1 MFAARNRSSFQRGRE
16 HRWARCSQAVAWLAV
31 VASLAQFTAAPRA
44 VAQIKPATA
53 TLKAYTVPAGELQTI
68 ASDLKRT
75 LSGPGVRVS
84 TDARTSQLL
93 VVGPTEVHQ
102 EIAARLAAGTLGK
115 SSEPIDP
122 NLHTLRHV
130 SWKEF
135 EGQLRRVGF
144 VAETSLP
151 NADPARYQLRT
162 PRGAE
167 AHVAVARS
175 EGKVKVAATAQLAP
189 AMRQL
194 AETLDRPATRPGET
208 AQLVTFDRAD
218 PATVTRL
225 LNYLQS
231 AARPTNPASG
241 KHQHIGEYVS
251 LLFQPPPPPVAPP
264 GPPAVPVVPVVPVVP
279 GAAPEGAPA
288 EGADPNDPGPE
299 AFGSVNNVRIEY
311 IEGLDVLILTGRKP
325 DVDRV
330 MKLIEQIEAQSQTT
344 RPEVEVFHLRHVD
357 GRALNDLLTQIYDQV
372 FTARQGRVTI
382 VSLIKPNALLLI
394 GRKENL
400 PPVKEL
406 IEKLDRPINGDTE
419 LRVFPLKRVLAAD
432 AETKLEALFT
442 PTTGPG
448 APTGQGTGLSTRV
461 NIISD
466 ARTNSLI
473 VQASPRDLVEV
484 AKLLDTLDGAISEK
498 RGDIRIIK
506 LRNSL
511 ADELVPVIQEAIG
524 GQSSGGGNNNQPVQ
538 GPGAI
543 TTPPGGGG
551 ANASGGTQ
559 GRSLQMVQVGG
570 QTLQSGIL
578 SDMQITS
585 DPRGNSI
592 IITGPPENMD
602 LIEAL
607 IRQLDELPAT
617 EAQIKVFTIV
627 NGDATQLADLLRQ
640 LFGQS
645 TGTQGGNQGLQ
656 ALLQTATGGG
666 DSALVPLRFSV
677 DVRTNSIVA
686 SGSTGDLNV
695 VYKVL
700 VRLDEGNI
708 RERITTVYRLRNAPA
723 TEVANSLQL
732 LRQQQQ
738 QLNQIAPTLNSAP
751 QTLEKEVIVVPEA
764 VSNSLIVSA
773 TPRYFDEIRRVV
785 EELDRRPN
793 MVIIQV
799 LLAEVSL
806 NDLNEFGIELGLQDS
821 LLFDRGVAGIPT
833 GTPRVGFPFNTAAI
847 GNDNTAASLAT
858 RENVAAQALSNLSV
872 GRTNATAGF
881 GGLVLSAGNESV
893 NVLIRA
899 LQQSQRM
906 QVLSRPQVQ
915 TLDNQPAYVQ
925 VGQQVPY
932 ITSSNQ
938 TQFGIQNQTTFQ
950 DVGVILGVTPRTSP
964 DGMIVME
971 IDAVKSDL
979 GPEAEGIAIS
989 VSANGTAI
997 RQPIINVTRAQTT
1010 VSARS
1015 GQTVILGGLITRNQS
1030 ETTRRVPYLADIPV
1044 LGRLFRFDSVNVER
1058 TELLIIMTPYVM
1070 RTDEHVA
1077 WLNMRESERLHWC
1090 LADVANVHG
1099 QAQHFTSSGDSGIS
1113 TPTIYPDETPAPEGL
1128 IAPESSAPRDGAGPS
1143 QWPNVPVDPANT
1155 PQYLP
1160 VPGDPNYNPTP
1171 VPRMSPPGNLPIP
1184 PQTIPP
1190 QPIPTSAPSNGVPN
1204 PPATPD
1210 QSNYRPQ
1217 PANQLRTSQPQPN
1230 QASGAPV
1237 HSGHSPSATL
1247 RPMGPLQALPP
1258 VPQGP
1263 VGQPQMVTAPAPA
1276 FVPPYGPPQLPAY
1289 PQPQLGTQPPP
1300 GAQPAG
1306 YQQQP
1311 PGQVAP
1317 AVYTPRGPNPQ
1328 YTPVAR

>member
-1 MFAARNRSSFQRGRE
+1 MFATQSHSSIHCGRWRGWCSRGR
-16 HRWARCSQAVAWLAV
+16 AIAWLTAATWCMALSSV
-31 VASLAQFTAAPRA
+31 SPCAWGQARPAATIKAYSIPAAEIQGVADELKRSLA
-44 VAQIKPATA
+44 
-53 TLKAYTVPAGELQTI
+53 GH
-68 ASDLKRT
+68 
-75 LSGPGVRVS
+75 GVRISV
-84 TDARTSQLL
+84 DARTSQLL
-93 VVGPTEVHQ
+93 VVGPAEVHQ
-102 EIAARLAAGTLGK
+102 TIADQLAAGTLGK
-115 SSEPIDP
+115 STEIADP
-122 NLHTLRHV
+122 NLHVLRNV

-144 VAETSLP
+144 VSESGSG
-151 NADPARYQLRT
+151 NVDPARYQLKT
-162 PRGAE
+162 PAGGE

-175 EGKVKVAATAQLAP
+175 EGKVKVAATSQLAP
-189 AMRQL
+189 AMRKL
-194 AETLDRPATRPGET
+194 AESLDRPATRPGESS
-208 AQLVTFDRAD
+208 QLVTLDRAD
-218 PATVTRL
+218 PATVNRL
-225 LNYLQS
+225 LTYLQS
-231 AARPTNPASG
+231 ASRPTNPASG

-251 LLFQPPPPPVAPP
+251 MLFQPGEAPAAAAPP
-264 GPPAVPVVPVVPVVP
+264 A
-279 GAAPEGAPA
+279 AAPVEGAPA
-288 EGADPNDPGPE
+288 GDPAADPE
-299 AFGSVNNVRIEY
+299 AFGSIGNVRIEY
-311 IEGLDVLILTGRKP
+311 IEGLDTLIITGRKT

-330 MKLIEQIEAQSQTT
+330 MKLIEQIEQQSQST

-382 VSLIKPNALLLI
+382 TSLIKPNALLLI

-400 PPVKEL
+400 PAVKEL
-406 IEKLDRPINGDTE
+406 IEKLDRPITGDSE
-419 LRVFPLKRVLAAD
+419 LKIFPLKRILATD
-432 AETKLEALFT
+432 AEAKLEALFT
-442 PTTGPG
+442 PTPATGNG
-448 APTGQGTGLSTRV
+448 AVTGQGTGLSTRV

-466 ARTNSLI
+466 ERTNSLI

-484 AKLLDTLDGAISEK
+484 GKLLETLDSSVSEK
-498 RGDIRIIK
+498 TGQIRVIK

-511 ADELVPVIQEAIG
+511 ADELVPVIQEALQGEG
-524 GQSSGGGNNNQPVQ
+524 GSGRANQPVQ

-543 TTPPGGGG
+543 TGPGAGAG
-551 ANASGGTQ
+551 ANAGAAAQ
-559 GRSLQMVQVGG
+559 GRSLQLLSVGG
-570 QTLQSGIL
+570 QRLESGIL

-592 IITGPPENMD
+592 IVTGPPENMD

-640 LFGQS
+640 LFGQA
-645 TGTQGGNQGLQ
+645 TGTQGGGNQGLQ

-723 TEVANSLQL
+723 LEVANSLTQ

-751 QTLEKEVIVVPEA
+751 QTLEKEVIVVPEQ

-773 TPRYFDEIRRVV
+773 TPRYFDEVRRVV

-793 MVIIQV
+793 MVVIQV

-806 NDLNEFGIELGLQDS
+806 NDLNEFGVELGLQDS
-821 LLFDRGVAGIPT
+821 LLFDRGVAGFGATNI
-833 GTPRVGFPFNTAAI
+833 GRIGFPFNQAGI

-858 RENVAAQALSNLSV
+858 RENVAPQVLSNLGV
-872 GRTNATAGF
+872 GRTNAQAGF

-893 NVLIRA
+893 NVLVRA

-906 QVLSRPQVQ
+906 QILSRPQVQ

-989 VSANGTAI
+989 VATDGTVI

-1015 GQTVILGGLITRNQS
+1015 GQTVILGGLITRDQT
-1030 ETTRRVPYLADIPV
+1030 ETTRRVPYLGDIPV
-1044 LGRLFRFDSVNVER
+1044 LGRLFRFDSVDIER

-1077 WLNMRESERLHWC
+1077 WLNMRESERMHWC

-1099 QAQHFTSSGDSGIS
+1099 QAQNFTSSADPGLS
-1113 TPTIYPDETPAPEGL
+1113 TPVIYPDETPAPEGL
-1128 IAPESSAPRDGAGPS
+1128 ISPESAPSLPPN
-1143 QWPNVPVDPANT
+1143 QWPNLPPNMQPDA
-1155 PQYLP
+1155 PQNGP
-1160 VPGDPNYNPTP
+1160 FPGDPNYNPAP
-1171 VPRMSPPGNLPIP
+1171 FQNPNNLPQP
-1184 PQTIPP
+1184 R
-1190 QPIPTSAPSNGVPN
+1190 PIPTAAPSNVVPV

-1210 QSNYRPQ
+1210 QSNRVAPS
-1217 PANQLRTSQPQPN
+1217 NQLRT
-1230 QASGAPV
+1230 G
-1237 HSGHSPSATL
+1237 ATL

-1258 VPQGP
+1258 VPQG
-1263 VGQPQMVTAPAPA
+1263 APG
-1276 FVPPYGPPQLPAY
+1276 FQPPYGPALQQVQSGPQ
-1289 PQPQLGTQPPP
+1289 TQPMQP
-1300 GAQPAG
+1300 GLQPAN

-1311 PGQVAP
+1311 PQGQVAP
-1317 AVYTPRGPNPQ
+1317 AHYAPQGPNPQ
-1328 YTPVAR
+1328 YTPVMR

>member
-1 MFAARNRSSFQRGRE
+1 MFAATSHSSVQCGRWRG
-16 HRWARCSQAVAWLAV
+16 WCSRGQAVAWLTAAMWLIAMSAASPCAWGQAKPAPTLKSYAV
-31 VASLAQFTAAPRA
+31 PAAELQSVADELKRSLAGRN
-44 VAQIKPATA
+44 
-53 TLKAYTVPAGELQTI
+53 
-68 ASDLKRT
+68 
-75 LSGPGVRVS
+75 VRIS
-84 TDARTSQLL
+84 SDARTSKLL
-93 VVGPTEVHQ
+93 VLGSEEIHQ
-102 EIAARLAAGTLGK
+102 VIAEQLAAGTLGK
-115 SSEPIDP
+115 STEIVDP
-122 NLHTLRHV
+122 NLHVLRNV

-144 VAETSLP
+144 VAESSGG
-151 NADPARYQLRT
+151 NVDPARYLRKIPT
-162 PRGAE
+162 GGE
-167 AHVAVARS
+167 AHVAIARG
-175 EGKVKVAATAQLAP
+175 EGKVKLAATSQLAP
-189 AMRQL
+189 AMRKL

-208 AQLVTFDRAD
+208 AQFVTLDRAD
-218 PATVTRL
+218 PATVNRL
-225 LNYLQS
+225 LNYLQ
-231 AARPTNPASG
+231 AAGRPTNPASG

-251 LLFQPPPPPVAPP
+251 MLFQ
-264 GPPAVPVVPVVPVVP
+264 P
-279 GAAPEGAPA
+279 GAAPAPPPAAPA
-288 EGADPNDPGPE
+288 GPAEAAPAGGGEAPADPE
-299 AFGSVNNVRIEY
+299 AFGSIGNVRIEY
-311 IEGLDVLILTGRKP
+311 IEGLDTIVVTGRKA
-325 DVDRV
+325 DVDKV
-330 MKLIEQIEAQSQTT
+330 MKLIEQIEQQSQTT
-344 RPEVEVFHLRHVD
+344 RPEVEIFHLRHVD

-382 VSLIKPNALLLI
+382 TSLIKPNALLLI

-400 PPVKEL
+400 PAVKEL

-419 LRVFPLKRVLAAD
+419 LKVFPLKRILATD
-432 AETKLEALFT
+432 AEAKLEALFT
-442 PTTGPG
+442 PTPQTGTG
-448 APTGQGTGLSTRV
+448 AVTGQGTGLSTRV

-466 ARTNSLI
+466 ERTNSLI

-484 AKLLDTLDGAISEK
+484 AKLLETLDSTVSGK
-498 RGDIRIIK
+498 TGQIRIVK

-511 ADELVPVIQEAIG
+511 ADELVPVIQEALQG
-524 GQSSGGGNNNQPVQ
+524 EGGGGRAANQPVQ

-543 TTPPGGGG
+543 TTPGAGAG
-551 ANASGGTQ
+551 ANAGSAAQ
-559 GRSLQMVQVGG
+559 GRSLQLLSVGG
-570 QTLQSGIL
+570 QRLESGIL

-592 IITGPPENMD
+592 IVTGPPENMD

-640 LFGQS
+640 LFGQA
-645 TGTQGGNQGLQ
+645 TGTQGGGGNQGLQ

-723 TEVANSLQL
+723 LEVANSLTQL
-732 LRQQQQ
+732 STQQRQLQ
-738 QLNQIAPTLNSAP
+738 QIAPTLTSAP
-751 QTLEKEVIVVPEA
+751 QSVEKEVIVVPEQ

-793 MVIIQV
+793 MVVIQV

-806 NDLNEFGIELGLQDS
+806 NDLNEFGIEMGLQDS
-821 LLFDRGVAGIPT
+821 LLFDRGVAGVGAGVDNVGRI
-833 GTPRVGFPFNTAAI
+833 GFPFNQAGI
-847 GNDNTAASLAT
+847 GNDNTPASLAT
-858 RENVAAQALSNLSV
+858 RDRVAPQVLSNLGV
-872 GRTNATAGF
+872 GRTNAQAGF

-893 NVLIRA
+893 NVLVRA

-989 VSANGTAI
+989 VANDGTVI

-1015 GQTVILGGLITRNQS
+1015 GQTVILGGLITRDQT
-1030 ETTRRVPYLADIPV
+1030 ETTRRVPYLGDIPV
-1044 LGRLFRFDSVNVER
+1044 LGRLFRFDSVDIER

-1099 QAQHFTSSGDSGIS
+1099 QAQNFTSSADPGLQ
-1113 TPTIYPDETPAPEGL
+1113 TPVIYPDETPAPEGL
-1128 IAPESSAPRDGAGPS
+1128 ISPESAPAMPPN
-1143 QWPNVPVDPANT
+1143 QWPN
-1155 PQYLP
+1155 LP
-1160 VPGDPNYNPTP
+1160 PSMQPPGALQNGPFPGDPNYNPAP
-1171 VPRMSPPGNLPIP
+1171 FQNPQQPNNLPP
-1184 PQTIPP
+1184 PR
-1190 QPIPTSAPSNGVPN
+1190 PIPTAAPSNAVPA

-1210 QSNYRPQ
+1210 QSNRVGPS
-1217 PANQLRTSQPQPN
+1217 NQLRT
-1230 QASGAPV
+1230 GAM
-1237 HSGHSPSATL
+1237 L

-1263 VGQPQMVTAPAPA
+1263 PGFT
-1276 FVPPYGPPQLPAY
+1276 PPYGPAPQQVQY
-1289 PQPQLGTQPPP
+1289 GPQPQQPMQQPL
-1300 GAQPAG
+1300 QPAN

-1311 PGQVAP
+1311 PQGQVAP
-1317 AVYTPRGPNPQ
+1317 AHYAPQGPNPQ
-1328 YTPVAR
+1328 YTPVMR